1 MVKLHQI
8 VEGHSGCV
16 FMMIDYVCG
25 GPLLDFIH
33 ANRHNWE
40 GSPYNQGA
48 SKYFKSSR
56 SNKEDSSIASSYPTQ
71 SCGEGSA
78 VPRPPL
84 VVDPP
89 TPTDVASEEA
99 TILNCDHETSLVTAS
114 KYLDLSSDCRPP
126 SQSDNLHFSAASCID
141 SQQGSPVSSLKVG
154 SSSILERKI
163 VKWAAQIIISLESLH
178 IAGIVC
184 G

>member
-16 FMMIDYVCG
+16 FMMIDYICG
-25 GPLLDFIH
+25 GQLLDFIH

-40 GSPYNQGA
+40 DSQYHQGSP
-48 SKYFKSSR
+48 KHCKSSR
-56 SNKEDSSIASSYPTQ
+56 RDEGYNRITASSYPSH
-71 SCGEGSA
+71 SCDECGIA
-78 VPRPPL
+78 PRPPV

-89 TPTDVASEEA
+89 TPTDVCSQEA
-99 TILNCDHETSLVTAS
+99 AIHQEVALVAID
-114 KYLDLSSDCRPP
+114 KQMDPSSDDRPAHNY
-126 SQSDNLHFSAASCID
+126 NLHFSAASCFD
-141 SQQGSPVSSLKVG
+141 SQQASPVSSLKAG

-163 VKWAAQIIISLESLH
+163 VQWAAQIIVSLESLH
-178 IAGIVC
+178 KAGIVC

>member
-8 VEGHSGCV
+8 VEAHSGCV

-40 GSPYNQGA
+40 GSSCS
-48 SKYFKSSR
+48 SKNLKVSMCD
-56 SNKEDSSIASSYPTQ
+56 KEDGSITV
-71 SCGEGSA
+71 SCYSHPSNEGSTM
-78 VPRPPL
+78 PRPPL

-89 TPTDVASEEA
+89 TPTD
-99 TILNCDHETSLVTAS
+99 ITSQSGIFLRYHDKTPLVTAD
-114 KYLDLSSDCRPP
+114 KIVDLSSPDVTL
-126 SQSDNLHFSAASCID
+126 SQSDDLHFSAASCID
-141 SQQGSPVSSLKVG
+141 GQQGSLVSSLKGG

-163 VKWAAQIIISLESLH
+163 VQWAAQIIISLESLH